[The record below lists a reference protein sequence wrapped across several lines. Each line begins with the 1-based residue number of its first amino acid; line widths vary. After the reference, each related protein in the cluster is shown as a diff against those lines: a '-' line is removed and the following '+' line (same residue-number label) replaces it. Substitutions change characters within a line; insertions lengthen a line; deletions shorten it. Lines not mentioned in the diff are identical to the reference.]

1 MSDLPGYGQPG
12 SDQPGYGQSGFG
24 QSGSGQP
31 GFGNPDF
38 GQSNSGLPRYG
49 QGGYRQGGYGPSM
62 PPVGGGW
69 AAPAPMPGGVPL
81 RPLGVGEI
89 LSGAFTLIRRNPL
102 ATLGLAA
109 IIETLSAVITTF
121 FSWSEQK
128 LTHQLQNS
136 LKSAQTSTQAGH
148 ALGHFVSSFVPYF
161 FVTIAIAFVVQSILT
176 GMLTGALGRGLI
188 GDQVSI
194 GEAWRIARVGS
205 VIGVSLLVLVIVL
218 APWVAYGLIVI
229 GLAAA
234 KVTAAAVLVGIVG
247 FIALFVLTIWV
258 AVRLLVAI
266 PVVVLEA
273 AGPVAAL
280 RRSWL
285 LVAGNWWR
293 VFGIYLL
300 AAIVVGIVAGLIELP
315 FTIARVII
323 SGHGSVGLGFAST
336 AAPTV
341 SALIVGAIGGIIAT
355 TCTRPVSAGVS
366 VLLYADL
373 RMRKEGLD
381 LVLQQAGQSPGMSGS
396 EFANIWQAGPGQ
408 STFGAGPGTFG
419 AGGGPGYPPGTGQNG
434 GSTGTPGW

>member
-12 SDQPGYGQSGFG
+12 YGGPGDQ
-24 QSGSGQP
+24 
-31 GFGNPDF
+31 
-38 GQSNSGLPRYG
+38 LPRYG
-49 QGGYRQGGYGPSM
+49 QSGYGPSL

-69 AAPAPMPGGVPL
+69 APPAPMPGGVPL

-89 LSGAFTLIRRNPL
+89 LSGAFTLIRRNPV

-109 IIETLSAVITTF
+109 IIETLSAVVTTF

-128 LTHQLQNS
+128 LAHQFGTTI
-136 LKSAQTSTQAGH
+136 KTAHTSAQVGH
-148 ALGHFVSSFVPYF
+148 ALGHFFASFVPYF

-205 VIGVSLLVLVIVL
+205 VISVSLLTLVIVL
-218 APWVAYGLIVI
+218 APWVVYGLIVI

-234 KVTAAAVLVGIVG
+234 KITAAAVLVGIVG
-247 FIALFVLTIWV
+247 FIGLFIVTIWI

-266 PVVVLEA
+266 PVVVLEVSS
-273 AGPVAAL
+273 PVAAL

-285 LVAGNWWR
+285 LVQGNWWR
-293 VFGIYLL
+293 VFGVYLL
-300 AAIVVGIVAGLIELP
+300 AAIVVGVVAGLIELP
-315 FTIARVII
+315 FTIARELI
-323 SGHGSVGLGFAST
+323 SGHGSLGLGFAST

-381 LVLQQAGQSPGMSGS
+381 LVLQQAGQSPGMSGT
-396 EFANIWQAGPGQ
+396 EFANIWQGGPGQ
-408 STFGAGPGTFG
+408 SAFGPGPGAFG
-419 AGGGPGYPPGTGQNG
+419 AGGGPGSPPGTGQNG
-434 GSTGTPGW
+434 SSSGAPGW

>member
-1 MSDLPGYGQPG
+1 MSDLPGYGQAG
-12 SDQPGYGQSGFG
+12 SDQPGYGQPGYGQPGYG
-24 QSGSGQP
+24 QSGYGQP
-31 GFGNPDF
+31 GY
-38 GQSNSGLPRYG
+38 GQSGYG
-49 QGGYRQGGYGPSM
+49 QPGYGPSL
-62 PPVGGGW
+62 PPIGGGW

-89 LSGAFTLIRRNPL
+89 LSGAFTLIRRNPV

-109 IIETLSAVITTF
+109 VIETFSGIITAAV
-121 FSWSEQK
+121 SWPEQK
-128 LTHQLQNS
+128 LTHQLQQTI
-136 LKSAQTSTQAGH
+136 KGHPTSAQAGH
-148 ALGHFVSSFVPYF
+148 ALGHFFGSFVPYF
-161 FVTIAIAFVVQSILT
+161 FATIAITFVVQSILT

-194 GEAWRIARVGS
+194 GQAWRIARVAS

-218 APWVAYGLIVI
+218 APWLVYLAIVI

-234 KVTAAAVLVGIVG
+234 HATAAAVLIGIVG
-247 FIALFVLTIWV
+247 FIALFVTTIWI

-266 PVVVLEA
+266 PVVVLEV

-280 RRSWL
+280 RRSWQ

-300 AAIVVGIVAGLIELP
+300 AAIVVSIVAGLIELP
-315 FTIARVII
+315 FTLARGLI
-323 SGHGSVGLGFAST
+323 SGHGSLFIGFAST

-341 SALIVGAIGGIIAT
+341 SGLIIGAIGGIIAT

-366 VLLYADL
+366 VLIYADL

-381 LVLQQAGQSPGMSGS
+381 LVLQQAGQSPGMSGT
-396 EFANIWQAGPGQ
+396 EFTNIWQGGSGQ
-408 STFGAGPGTFG
+408 PAFGAGAGPGSSG

-434 GSTGTPGW
+434 SSSGVPGW